1 MFSRIGRQIVII
13 TMTSYR
19 VVMYETGVNAVR
31 CNKKHTPSRVPISA
45 AHCTEYRNSSQKT
58 NKPSGIFEYFQT
70 LNNLTLA
77 PLNPDEKIK
86 TETGKPMKRIM
97 LFLLTN
103 IAIMVVLS
111 ITLRL
116 LGVDSILAENGSD
129 LNIQALVILSGVIGF
144 GGSFISLLIS
154 KWMAKRMT
162 GAVVITNPV
171 SNVEKW
177 LISTV
182 EKQAKI
188 VGIKMPEVAIFPS
201 SAMNAFATGASK
213 NKALMAVSQGLLDS
227 MSQGEIEAVVGHEMS
242 HIANGDMVT
251 LALIQGVVNTFVVFL
266 SRVIGHV
273 VDRVI
278 LKNNQGHGIGYFV
291 SVIVAQIVLSILAST
306 IVMYFSRKREF
317 IADTGGADLAGH
329 QNMINALKRL
339 GQVEPEALPEQMA
352 AFGINDKGGVMALF
366 SSHPPIEDRIVA
378 LEQRA
383 LRG

>member
-1 MFSRIGRQIVII
+1 
-13 TMTSYR
+13 
-19 VVMYETGVNAVR
+19 
-31 CNKKHTPSRVPISA
+31 
-45 AHCTEYRNSSQKT
+45 
-58 NKPSGIFEYFQT
+58 
-70 LNNLTLA
+70 
-77 PLNPDEKIK
+77 
-86 TETGKPMKRIM
+86 MKRIL
-97 LFLLTN
+97 LFILTN
-103 IAIMVVLS
+103 VAIMVVLS

-144 GGSFISLLIS
+144 GGSFISLLMS

-162 GAVVITNPV
+162 GAVVITNPRT
-171 SNVEKW
+171 NIEKW
-177 LISTV
+177 LITTV

-213 NKALMAVSQGLLDS
+213 NKSLVAVSQGLLDK

-242 HIANGDMVT
+242 HVANGDMVT
-251 LALIQGVVNTFVVFL
+251 LTLIQGVVNTFVVFL
-266 SRVIGHV
+266 SRIVGHV

-291 SVIVAQIVLSILAST
+291 TVMISQVVLSILAST

-352 AFGINDKGGVMALF
+352 AFGINDKGGIMALF
-366 SSHPPIEDRIVA
+366 SSHPPIEARIVA
-378 LEQRA
+378 LEKRA
-383 LRG
+383 ANRA

>member
-1 MFSRIGRQIVII
+1 MNRI
-13 TMTSYR
+13 
-19 VVMYETGVNAVR
+19 
-31 CNKKHTPSRVPISA
+31 
-45 AHCTEYRNSSQKT
+45 
-58 NKPSGIFEYFQT
+58 FLF
-70 LNNLTLA
+70 
-77 PLNPDEKIK
+77 
-86 TETGKPMKRIM
+86 IM
-97 LFLLTN
+97 TN
-103 IAIMVVLS
+103 IAIMLVLS

-129 LNIQALVILSGVIGF
+129 LNIQALIILSGVIGF

-162 GAVVITNPV
+162 GAVVITNP
-171 SNVEKW
+171 SNNIERW
-177 LISTV
+177 LVNTV
-182 EKQAKI
+182 EKQAQI

-201 SAMNAFATGASK
+201 PAMNAFATGASK
-213 NKALMAVSQGLLDS
+213 NKSLMAVSQGLLDN
-227 MSQGEIEAVVGHEMS
+227 MTQGEVEAVVGHEMS

-266 SRVIGHV
+266 SRVIGHI

-278 LKNNQGHGIGYFV
+278 LKNNRGHGIGYFV
-291 SVIVAQIVLSILAST
+291 TVLIAQVVLSILAST

-352 AFGINDKGGVMALF
+352 AFGINNKSGIMALF
-366 SSHPPIEDRIVA
+366 SSHPPIEARVEA
-378 LEQRA
+378 LESRA
-383 LRG
+383 RNRS

>member
-1 MFSRIGRQIVII
+1 
-13 TMTSYR
+13 
-19 VVMYETGVNAVR
+19 
-31 CNKKHTPSRVPISA
+31 
-45 AHCTEYRNSSQKT
+45 
-58 NKPSGIFEYFQT
+58 
-70 LNNLTLA
+70 
-77 PLNPDEKIK
+77 
-86 TETGKPMKRIM
+86 MKRIL
-97 LFLLTN
+97 LFIMTN

-116 LGVDSILAENGSD
+116 LGVDSILAENNSD

-162 GAVVITNPV
+162 GAVVITSPS
-171 SNVEKW
+171 SNMEKW
-177 LISTV
+177 LVSTV

-188 VGIKMPEVAIFPS
+188 VGINMPEVAIFPTQ
-201 SAMNAFATGASK
+201 AMNAFATGASK
-213 NKALMAVSQGLLDS
+213 NKALMAVSQGLLDN

-266 SRVIGHV
+266 SRVIGHI

-291 SVIVAQIVLSILAST
+291 TVMIAQVVLSFLAST

-329 QNMINALKRL
+329 QNMISALNRL
-339 GQVEPEALPEQMA
+339 GQVQAEPLPEQMA

-366 SSHPPIEDRIVA
+366 SSHPPIEARIKA
-378 LEQRA
+378 LKERA
-383 LRG
+383 KRGS

>member
-1 MFSRIGRQIVII
+1 
-13 TMTSYR
+13 
-19 VVMYETGVNAVR
+19 
-31 CNKKHTPSRVPISA
+31 
-45 AHCTEYRNSSQKT
+45 
-58 NKPSGIFEYFQT
+58 
-70 LNNLTLA
+70 
-77 PLNPDEKIK
+77 
-86 TETGKPMKRIM
+86 MKRIM
-97 LFLLTN
+97 LFIMTN

-129 LNIQALVILSGVIGF
+129 LNIQALVILSAVIGF

-162 GAVVITNPV
+162 GAVVITNPT
-171 SNVEKW
+171 SNIEKW

-201 SAMNAFATGASK
+201 TAMNAFATGASK
-213 NKALMAVSQGLLDS
+213 NNALMAVSQGLLDN
-227 MSQGEIEAVVGHEMS
+227 MAQGEIEAVVGHEMS

-266 SRVIGHV
+266 SRIIGHV

-278 LKNNQGHGIGYFV
+278 LKNNQGYGIGYFV
-291 SVIVAQIVLSILAST
+291 SVIVAQVVLSILAST

-352 AFGINDKGGVMALF
+352 AFGINDKGGIMALF
-366 SSHPPIEDRIVA
+366 SSHPPIEARIEA
-378 LEQRA
+378 LEKRA
-383 LRG
+383 ANRS

>member
-1 MFSRIGRQIVII
+1 
-13 TMTSYR
+13 
-19 VVMYETGVNAVR
+19 
-31 CNKKHTPSRVPISA
+31 
-45 AHCTEYRNSSQKT
+45 
-58 NKPSGIFEYFQT
+58 
-70 LNNLTLA
+70 
-77 PLNPDEKIK
+77 
-86 TETGKPMKRIM
+86 MKRIL

-111 ITLRL
+111 ITLRI

-162 GAVVITNPV
+162 GAVVITNPG
-171 SNVEKW
+171 SNIERW
-177 LISTV
+177 LLSTV
-182 EKQAKI
+182 EKQSKI

-201 SAMNAFATGASK
+201 PAMNAFATGASK
-213 NKALMAVSQGLLDS
+213 NKALVAVSQGLLEN

-242 HIANGDMVT
+242 HVANGDMVT

-266 SRVIGHV
+266 SRLVGHV

-278 LKNNQGHGIGYFV
+278 LKNERGHGIGYFV
-291 SVIVAQIVLSILAST
+291 TVMLAQVVLSVLASI

-352 AFGINDKGGVMALF
+352 AFGINDKGGFMALF
-366 SSHPPIEDRIVA
+366 SSHPPIDARIAA
-378 LEQRA
+378 LEERA
-383 LRG
+383 KRPSMN

>member
-1 MFSRIGRQIVII
+1 
-13 TMTSYR
+13 
-19 VVMYETGVNAVR
+19 
-31 CNKKHTPSRVPISA
+31 
-45 AHCTEYRNSSQKT
+45 
-58 NKPSGIFEYFQT
+58 
-70 LNNLTLA
+70 
-77 PLNPDEKIK
+77 
-86 TETGKPMKRIM
+86 MKRIM
-97 LFLLTN
+97 LFIMTN

-144 GGSFISLLIS
+144 GGAFISLLIS

-162 GAVVITNPV
+162 GAVVITNPR
-171 SNVEKW
+171 SNMEKW

-188 VGIKMPEVAIFPS
+188 VGIKMPEVAIFPT

-213 NKALMAVSQGLLDS
+213 NNALMAVSQGLLDN
-227 MSQGEIEAVVGHEMS
+227 MAQGEIEAVVGHEMS

-251 LALIQGVVNTFVVFL
+251 MALIQGVVNTFVIFL

-291 SVIVAQIVLSILAST
+291 SVIVAQVVLSILAST

-329 QNMINALKRL
+329 HNMINALKRL

-352 AFGINDKGGVMALF
+352 AFGINDKSGIMALF
-366 SSHPPIEDRIVA
+366 SSHPPIEARIEA
-378 LEQRA
+378 LEKRA
-383 LRG
+383 ANRKG